1 MSAERCREERTP
13 KRGHVGAAAFSGT
26 DTSGYRY
33 GKSVACS
40 PLIPFPFSLSVQN
53 LRHLPVLTALQR
65 RHGGVAFPVASPRR
79 DAAFG
84 ILQLCV
90 LVGRGNCVPVWKYAA
105 VRPGP
110 WAGGSSVR
118 GRTERGQTDTA
129 CVHPLCRGMCVDF
142 FLNYFIT
149 RFFSFFLQGFRAF
162 HTCIIIIIITAIIIV
177 IIMKRKGP
185 YKSLPRR
192 GGGGGGVAVRSHNPS
207 QL

>member
-13 KRGHVGAAAFSGT
+13 KRGHVGAAAFGGT

-65 RHGGVAFPVASPRR
+65 RHGGVAFPVASPHR

-129 CVHPLCRGMCVDF
+129 CVHPLCRGCAW
-142 FLNYFIT
+142 T
-149 RFFSFFLQGFRAF
+149 SFFKLF
-162 HTCIIIIIITAIIIV
+162 
-177 IIMKRKGP
+177 
-185 YKSLPRR
+185 YYSLFFFFPA
-192 GGGGGGVAVRSHNPS
+192 GI
-207 QL
+207 